1 MTVRPHPSV
10 IFKAVS
16 DGAVLLHTES
26 EVYFGLNH
34 VGARVWEMIPGA
46 GTHRDDLVRRLA
58 EVYPDVGVD
67 TLEQDVG
74 ELLGQ
79 LAENGLIL
87 VGDPDGA
94 PSPTAA

>member
-46 GTHRDDLVRRLA
+46 GTRRDDLVQRLA
-58 EVYPDVGVD
+58 EAYPDVGVE